1 MSRGVGWAH
10 RWTSKLTSW
19 QPQRVWRPELQTFSG
34 RPFELLQPEASRL
47 AGLWQT
53 TEQEQEFNLPSATR
67 DCLEPITPGQIRS
80 AAKRF
85 PKSTSQTWD
94 GFHPRHFA
102 FLSNRVLEH

>member
-19 QPQRVWRPELQTFSG
+19 QPQKVWRLELQTFPG
-34 RPFELLQPEASRL
+34 RPSELLQSEATRL
-47 AGLWQT
+47 AGLWQAAP
-53 TEQEQEFNLPSATR
+53 QEQDFNSPPAER
-67 DCLEPITPGQIRS
+67 DRLEPITPGQIRS

-94 GFHPRHFA
+94 GFRPRHFA
-102 FLSNRVLEH
+102 YLSN